1 MEDSK
6 IPPWRV
12 AKIINCPP
20 PQVRADVD
28 FGPLCFLQVGSHQCI
43 RHWLEKVCLT
53 LKRRDAARAVL
64 VVFAHLTWPAG
75 SSWWTMQS
83 HEQDALLSHCR
94 LRPHLSSHPFMTDI
108 LAGLARCP
116 RKYMFK
122 QNKEVHCTPRTR
134 EHFLLIRKKTLRLSE
149 SFGTQL
155 PIGECS
161 RPRALMGWLS
171 DSCFYNTLS

>member
-1 MEDSK
+1 
-6 IPPWRV
+6 
-12 AKIINCPP
+12 
-20 PQVRADVD
+20 
-28 FGPLCFLQVGSHQCI
+28 
-43 RHWLEKVCLT
+43 
-53 LKRRDAARAVL
+53 
-64 VVFAHLTWPAG
+64 
-75 SSWWTMQS
+75 
-83 HEQDALLSHCR
+83 
-94 LRPHLSSHPFMTDI
+94 MTDI

-134 EHFLLIRKKTLRLSE
+134 EQFLLIRKKTLRLSE